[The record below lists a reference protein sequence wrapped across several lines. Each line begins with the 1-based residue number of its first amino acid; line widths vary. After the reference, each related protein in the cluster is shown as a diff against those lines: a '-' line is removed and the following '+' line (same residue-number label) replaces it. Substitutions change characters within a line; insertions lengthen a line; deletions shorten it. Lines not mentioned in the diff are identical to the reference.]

1 MSPIFHKTKHALK
14 AEKKLIKKL
23 NYKIINN
30 KIIIIKPPSTTP
42 PPLPKNEKQKTKK
55 KPGTKTCLP
64 QEMIFNA
71 IYFMFFIYV
80 KEFNLCKCPFIFMY
94 LRITLCDGLG
104 IAVFFVTRILSDP
117 LFLLVNFEI
126 ESR

>member
-42 PPLPKNEKQKTKK
+42 PPPYPKMKNKKQKK

-71 IYFMFFIYV
+71 IYFMFSMYV
-80 KEFNLCKCPFIFMY
+80 NEFNLCKCPFIFMY

-104 IAVFFVTRILSDP
+104 IVVFFVTRILSDP
-117 LFLLVNFEI
+117 LF
-126 ESR
+126 